1 MHTTFKKPVMI
12 LSIIALLIISSTPAV
27 FALDCNKT
35 ETPEGIAMI
44 ADFVAVR
51 PIGIASLATGSV
63 VFILSSPFSALGGN
77 VAAAWDKLVVKP
89 AGYTFKRPLGQFK

>member
-1 MHTTFKKPVMI
+1 MHTPFKKPVMI
-12 LSIIALLIISSTPAV
+12 LSIIALLIISSGSTVLAI
-27 FALDCNKT
+27 DYTNT
-35 ETPEGIAMI
+35 ETHEGIAMI

-51 PIGIASLATGSV
+51 PVGIVSLATGSA

-77 VAAAWDKLVVKP
+77 IAAAWDKLVVEP